1 MHSFFHISKFKCC
14 IIAVLSA
21 LFVLLSSTFYG
32 FQTDVYQSVKD
43 IPNPKNEGGG
53 YISDPQGILNGN
65 QKDSLNALLDTLD
78 QNTGVE
84 AAVVII
90 NDFNPNTD
98 DFTFATDLFRAWGI
112 GKRQA
117 DNGLLLFISI
127 NRRQYRFITGYGVE
141 GLLPDGDLKT
151 IGERILVPAFKQ
163 QKYGDGIINTINII
177 VRYLQ
182 QPANKRELNTL
193 LAKSVPQHS
202 PGANSGFSAK
212 AIRLIVALLLWAFAV
227 WQIHEIK
234 SKIPKSSK
242 LRANL
247 YTDVSGWV
255 AMVLI
260 GFVVLV
266 GIILFFSGHV
276 MHALSV
282 FVSIY
287 TFFGYTWIWLYLFF
301 AHLNVLSRM
310 RRHYQDDVNFTDAV
324 KQFYKQ
330 TWWHL
335 LLSPLTVIFLL
346 VEFFRANRLK
356 KRMTPLLDDQGNAMQ
371 RLDRD
376 QPVKIED
383 YLSAGQQNEEQIGS
397 LVYDI
402 WMSPSNPKPKLIPH
416 PGYEYSHFDQCPKCG
431 FRTLSQPV
439 KITLRRATYTH
450 SGEAKR
456 INLCR
461 YCNFE
466 KFIETII
473 LARLTQSSGSSSSS
487 SNSGSS
493 SSSSS
498 SSSSW
503 GGGST
508 GGGGAGGSW

>member
-1 MHSFFHISKFKCC
+1 
-14 IIAVLSA
+14 
-21 LFVLLSSTFYG
+21 
-32 FQTDVYQSVKD
+32 
-43 IPNPKNEGGG
+43 
-53 YISDPQGILNGN
+53 
-65 QKDSLNALLDTLD
+65 
-78 QNTGVE
+78 
-84 AAVVII
+84 
-90 NDFNPNTD
+90 
-98 DFTFATDLFRAWGI
+98 
-112 GKRQA
+112 
-117 DNGLLLFISI
+117 LLLFISI

-151 IGERILVPAFKQ
+151 IGEQTLIPAFKQ
-163 QKYGDGIINTINII
+163 QKYGDGIINTLQII
-177 VRYLQ
+177 VHYLQ
-182 QPANKRELNTL
+182 QPVNKKELNTL
-193 LAKSVPQHS
+193 LAKPMPQHS
-202 PGANSGFSAK
+202 QGANSGLSAK
-212 AIRLIVALLLWAFAV
+212 AMRLMVALLLWAVAV
-227 WQIHEIK
+227 WQIQRIK
-234 SKIPKSSK
+234 FKIPKSTK

-247 YTDVSGWV
+247 YIDVSGWV
-255 AMVLI
+255 AMGLI
-260 GFVVLV
+260 GFVTLI

-276 MHALSV
+276 IDALSAFARV
-282 FVSIY
+282 Y

-324 KQFYKQ
+324 RQFYKQ

-335 LLSPLTVIFLL
+335 LLSPLTIIFLL
-346 VEFFRANRLK
+346 VEHFHANRLK
-356 KRMTPLLDDQGNAMQ
+356 KRMTPLPDDQGSLMQ

-376 QPVKIED
+376 QLLKTEG
-383 YLSAGQQNEEQIGS
+383 YLSAGQLKEEQVGS

-402 WMSPSNPKPKLIPH
+402 WVSLVNHKPTLIAH
-416 PGYEYSHFDQCPKCG
+416 PGYEYRHFDQCPKCK

-439 KITLRRATYTH
+439 KVTLRRATNTN

-456 INLCR
+456 VNLCR

-487 SNSGSS
+487 SSSGSS

-498 SSSSW
+498 SSGSW